1 MLLLS
6 KDKVVSFFFFFY
18 HNTLFGD
25 RGDNIVLLNLV

>member
-18 HNTLFGD
+18 HNTLLGD